1 MKKYIPYIVTLIA
14 LAIGIVAGWYIRRC
28 HENDTT
34 NVVTKRD
41 TIKVKVTESYGR
53 PQIHGK
59 TFKLDIPK
67 FDIPKYYLIQV
78 DSTKIEFR
86 DSIKYVVLPSESYHT
101 KVGGID
107 IYHHGVRS
115 VIDSV
120 NVEYYRSHIREQL
133 KPKEWKHTISVYGSA
148 GYHGGLRLPVGAQY
162 LYHPARWFGVGGK
175 VEHDFMTKQTG
186 VYATANFTFG
196 W

>member
-1 MKKYIPYIVTLIA
+1 MKNYIPYLII
-14 LAIGIVAGWYIRRC
+14 LILGIVIGALCREYLVRVPMEIQ
-28 HENDTT
+28 
-34 NVVTKRD
+34 RD
-41 TIKVKVTESYGR
+41 TVTIKVTESYGR
-53 PQIHGK
+53 LQLQ
-59 TFKLDIPK
+59 TRKLDIPK
-67 FDIPKYYLIQV
+67 FDTPKLCYIRY

-120 NVEYYRSHIREQL
+120 NIEYYRDHIREQL

-148 GYHGGLRLPVGAQY
+148 GYLDGLRLPVGVQY
-162 LYHPARWFGVGGK
+162 LYHPAKWFGVGGK
-175 VEHDFMTKQTG
+175 VEYDFKTSQTG

>member
-1 MKKYIPYIVTLIA
+1 MKKYIPYIAILI
-14 LAIGIVAGWYIRRC
+14 LGIVIGALCREHHSCSIVQ
-28 HENDTT
+28 NPQ
-34 NVVTKRD
+34 RD
-41 TIKVKVTESYGR
+41 TIKVKVIESYGR
-53 PQIHGK
+53 MDLWNKTYKINIPQ
-59 TFKLDIPK
+59 
-67 FDIPKYYLIQV
+67 FDIPDYYYIRF
-78 DSTKIEFR
+78 DSTKIEYR
-86 DSIKYVVLPSESYHT
+86 DSIKYVVLPSESYRT

-120 NVEYYRSHIREQL
+120 NVEYYRSQIREQL
-133 KPKEWKHTISVYGSA
+133 KPREWKHTISVYGSA
-148 GYHGGLRLPVGAQY
+148 GYLGGLRLPVGVQY

-175 VEHDFMTKQTG
+175 VEHDFALSQTG

>member
-1 MKKYIPYIVTLIA
+1 MKKYIPYIAILI
-14 LAIGIVAGWYIRRC
+14 LGIVIGALCRERHFRSIVQ
-28 HENDTT
+28 NPQ
-34 NVVTKRD
+34 RD
-41 TIKVKVTESYGR
+41 TIKVKVIESYGR
-53 PQIHGK
+53 MDLQGK
-59 TFKLDIPK
+59 TYKLNIPQ
-67 FDIPKYYLIQV
+67 FDIPDYYYIRF
-78 DSTKIEFR
+78 DSTKIEYR

-120 NVEYYRSHIREQL
+120 NVEYYRSQIREQL
-133 KPKEWKHTISVYGSA
+133 KPREWKHTISVYGSA
-148 GYHGGLRLPVGAQY
+148 GYLGGLRLPVGVQY
-162 LYHPARWFGVGGK
+162 LYHPARWFGVGGR
-175 VEHDFMTKQTG
+175 VEHDFALSQTG